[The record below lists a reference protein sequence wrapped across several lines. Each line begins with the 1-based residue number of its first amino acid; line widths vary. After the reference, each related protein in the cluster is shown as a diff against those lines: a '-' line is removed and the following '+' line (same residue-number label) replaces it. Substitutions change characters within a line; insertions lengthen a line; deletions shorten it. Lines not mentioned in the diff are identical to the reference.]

1 MNTPTRSRL
10 LWPCLATALMS
21 LPLAASAQPA
31 TPAELAAAYARQA
44 GQAAS
49 PERGQKFFT
58 TNFGRDFG
66 WSCSS
71 CHGAPP
77 TRDGR
82 DQVSDKRIAPFAPA
96 FNDKRFTDRAKVEN
110 HFRQNCKDV
119 VGREC
124 TPLEK
129 ADVLAWVLTLK

>member
-1 MNTPTRSRL
+1 V
-10 LWPCLATALMS
+10 
-21 LPLAASAQPA
+21 
-31 TPAELAAAYARQA
+31 AAYGKQA

-49 PERGQKFFT
+49 PERGQKFFS
-58 TNFGRDFG
+58 TNFGREFG

-77 TRDGR
+77 TREGR
-82 DQVSDKRIAPFAPA
+82 DQVSDKAIAPFAPA

-129 ADVLAWVLTLK
+129 ADVLAWVLTLR